1 MAHVDPA
8 LLNCVGFLY
17 TTREEK
23 RVAAGTCYFV
33 SATSRYGFTTFSY
46 LVTNRH
52 VWEVLCGWDSYVRL
66 NRNAVQPGELGIE
79 WIQLPRTTK
88 DEPGPWVFH
97 PDSGVDLAVLPLGDL
112 LNNKNVTFACIEL
125 TQITAT
131 TETVRRFDI
140 PWPPLV
146 GEEVLFVTMM
156 TKFAGRERN
165 HPLTRRGYIA
175 LNTDETI
182 RGRYGLSDYYVVEAQ
197 CYPGNSGSPVWVLYD
212 FYPDPPNTY
221 RGDKQVFLLGTL
233 AGGQSEDQEVIYKE
247 KREGEEKKTYL
258 NLALGLVVPVEKL
271 CDILNSSELERARD
285 EADTEPSGPPFVPL
299 S

>member
-1 MAHVDPA
+1 
-8 LLNCVGFLY
+8 
-17 TTREEK
+17 
-23 RVAAGTCYFV
+23 
-33 SATSRYGFTTFSY
+33 
-46 LVTNRH
+46 
-52 VWEVLCGWDSYVRL
+52 
-66 NRNAVQPGELGIE
+66 
-79 WIQLPRTTK
+79 
-88 DEPGPWVFH
+88 
-97 PDSGVDLAVLPLGDL
+97 